1 MLSRSKTTK
10 GFTLLELIVV
20 LLIIGVLAA
29 IAVPTFNTIQENSA
43 NTSALRTAEAIE
55 RNANAIAASTPG
67 QGGQVDN
74 ATLATAADEAIE
86 ETAAAEETDNL
97 TVEFPDGGGDFNA
110 DGNDEEVKITVV
122 SGTITSEARVV
133 INQDD
138 EVAEAVLDGVQEG
151 E

>member
-43 NTSALRTAEAIE
+43 NTSALRTAEAVE

-67 QGGQVDN
+67 QGGQVDSD
-74 ATLATAADEAIE
+74 TLETAAEEAIQ
-86 ETAAAEETDNL
+86 ETAAAEETENL
-97 TVEFPDGGGDFNA
+97 TVVFDEST
-110 DGNDEEVKITVV
+110 EEVTITVE
-122 SGTITSEARVV
+122 SGTITSVATVF
-133 INQDD
+133 INGD

>member
-43 NTSALRTAEAIE
+43 NTSALRTAEAVE

-67 QGGQVDN
+67 QGGQVDSD
-74 ATLATAADEAIE
+74 TLETAAQEAIQ
-86 ETAAAEETDNL
+86 ETAAAEETENL
-97 TVEFPDGGGDFNA
+97 TVVFDEST
-110 DGNDEEVKITVV
+110 EEVTITVE
-122 SGTITSEARVV
+122 SGTITSVATVS
-133 INQDD
+133 INED
-138 EVAEAVLDGVQEG
+138 EVAEAELDGVQEG